1 MGCDQGL
8 IFKIIH
14 IGKISNI
21 LSSICFISESKC
33 FVIYLHNLQ
42 ESNKVQQSGPQ
53 TLRIIKD
60 IDSRNKILEIGSRDN
75 MF

>member
-8 IFKIIH
+8 IFKIFH

-33 FVIYLHNLQ
+33 FVIYSQNLQ